1 MPGRLFRVTVMR
13 RPFVWISLVLC
24 SIVVIGVAVQLYLI
38 AAWVF
43 GESGA
48 LDAHKFV
55 GGAIV
60 HPAEILAF
68 LVGLVGWW
76 GNWRNVGVS
85 FSLALLGTIQVFFA
99 GSVTNPHDGYVHGLH
114 GGLAL
119 FVAALAAWIARR
131 EARALGVVG
140 AQRPAVG

>member
-1 MPGRLFRVTVMR
+1 MR

-24 SIVVIGVAVQLYLI
+24 WIVILGIAVQLYLI

-60 HPAEILAF
+60 HPAEILVF
-68 LVGLVGWW
+68 LVSLGAWW

-99 GSVTNPHDGYVHGLH
+99 GNLNNPSNGYVHGLH

-119 FVAALAAWIARR
+119 FVAALAYYIALR
-131 EARALGVVG
+131 EARALGVG
-140 AQRPAVG
+140 TSRRRPPAT

>member
-1 MPGRLFRVTVMR
+1 MR

-24 SIVVIGVAVQLYLI
+24 WIVIAGIIVQLYLI

-60 HPAEILAF
+60 HPAEILVF
-68 LVGLVGWW
+68 LISLAAWW
-76 GNWRNVGVS
+76 GAWRNVGVS

-99 GSVTNPHDGYVHGLH
+99 GSLNDPNNGYVHGLH
-114 GGLAL
+114 GGLVL
-119 FVAALAAWIARR
+119 IVAALALYIARR
-131 EARALGVVG
+131 ETRGLGLGAARPTA
-140 AQRPAVG
+140 AT

>member
-1 MPGRLFRVTVMR
+1 MR

-24 SIVVIGVAVQLYLI
+24 SLVVIGVAVQLYLI

-43 GESGA
+43 GEGGA
-48 LDAHKFV
+48 LNAHKFV

-68 LVGLVGWW
+68 LAGLAGWW
-76 GNWRNVGVS
+76 GNWRNVSVVS
-85 FSLALLGTIQVFFA
+85 FSLALLGTIQVFLA
-99 GSVTNPHDGYVHGLH
+99 GSLTHPHDGYLYGLH

-131 EARALGVVG
+131 EARALGIVS
-140 AQRPAVG
+140 AQRPAVD

>member
-1 MPGRLFRVTVMR
+1 MR

-24 SIVVIGVAVQLYLI
+24 WIVIVGIAVQLYLI

-60 HPAEILAF
+60 HPAEILVF
-68 LVGLVGWW
+68 LVSLGAWW
-76 GNWRNVGVS
+76 RNWRNVGVS

-99 GSVTNPHDGYVHGLH
+99 GSLDNPSNGYVHGLH

-119 FVAALAAWIARR
+119 FVAALAYYIALR
-131 EARALGVVG
+131 EARALGVG
-140 AQRPAVG
+140 ASRRTPAT

>member
-1 MPGRLFRVTVMR
+1 MR

-24 SIVVIGVAVQLYLI
+24 SIVVVGIVVQLYLI

-43 GESGA
+43 GEGGA
-48 LDAHKFV
+48 LDAHKTV

-68 LVGLVGWW
+68 LVALAGWW
-76 GNWRNVGVS
+76 GQWRKVGVS
-85 FSLALLGTIQVFFA
+85 FGLALLGTIQVFFA
-99 GSVTNPHDGYVHGLH
+99 GSLNHPGNGYVHGLH

-119 FVAALAAWIARR
+119 FVAALAGWIILR
-131 EARALGVVG
+131 EARALGLG
-140 AQRPAVG
+140 GSQSSAAA